1 MDKIN
6 IRKLEVLARHGV
18 FPPEKTK
25 RQLFIISASLYTDLR
40 VAGLSDELEKT
51 LDYGEICNGIKDF
64 VKNNSF
70 NLIET
75 VAERLAEKLL
85 IENPPL
91 QKVWIE
97 VEKPEAPQLVG
108 VETVSVEIERS
119 RHTAYL
125 GIGSN
130 LGDRRSHLRFAV
142 GELNKARGCKV
153 LRVSKLISTAPYGY
167 KEQGDFLNGCLKL
180 DTLLEPIE
188 LLDLLIR
195 LENETGR
202 IRDVRWGP
210 RTLDLDILLYDDL
223 VMSCDRLRIPHV
235 EMHVRDFVLLPLSE
249 IAPNELH
256 PSLNKT
262 VSELLG
268 ELETKNGTH

>member
-1 MDKIN
+1 MDRIN
-6 IRKLEVLARHGV
+6 IKKLEVLARHGV
-18 FPPEKTK
+18 YPPEKTK
-25 RQLFIISASLYTDLR
+25 RQLFVISASLY
-40 VAGLSDELEKT
+40 AGLRGAGQSDDLEKT
-51 LDYGEICNGIKDF
+51 LDYGKICGDIKDF

-85 IENPPL
+85 VENPSL

-108 VETVSVEIERS
+108 VETVSVEIERG
-119 RHTAYL
+119 RHTVFL

-130 LGDRRSHLRFAV
+130 LGDRRAHLRFGV
-142 GELNKARGCKV
+142 SELNRTRGCKV
-153 LRVSKLISTAPYGY
+153 VRVSKLISTAPYGY
-167 KEQGDFLNGCLKL
+167 TEQGDFLNGCLKL
-180 DTLLEPIE
+180 ETLLEPLE

-210 RTLDLDILLYDDL
+210 RTLDMDILLYDDL
-223 VMSCDRLRIPHV
+223 VLSCDRLRIPHV
-235 EMHVRDFVLLPLSE
+235 EMHARDFVLIPLNE
-249 IAPNELH
+249 IAPNKLH
-256 PSLNKT
+256 PTLNKT
-262 VSELLG
+262 VSELLD
-268 ELETKNGTH
+268 ELNKKS